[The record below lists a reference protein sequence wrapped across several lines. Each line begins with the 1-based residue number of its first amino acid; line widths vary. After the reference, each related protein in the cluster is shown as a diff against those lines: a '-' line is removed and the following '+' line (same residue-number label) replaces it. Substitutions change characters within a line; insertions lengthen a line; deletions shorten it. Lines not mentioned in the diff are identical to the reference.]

1 MKKRIVSGITATGN
15 LTLGN
20 YIGSLRNLV
29 KAQDEYE
36 VFMFVA
42 DLHGITLPI
51 DPQVLRDNVRRQLAL
66 YIACGIDVTKTK
78 LFKQSEI
85 KGHTEL
91 FYYLTTLSNEGQLK
105 RMTQYKDKS
114 LKNSNGSEQIPL
126 GLLIYPILMAGDIL
140 LYDADGVI
148 VGKDQKQHLELT
160 RDLADRLNSR
170 FSLDFKKP
178 EPIIPELGA
187 KIMALKTPTK
197 KMSKSDSDV
206 NETIFLLDDI
216 EVARKKIMTS
226 LTDSENKVYYDVEN
240 KPGVSNLLTIYAAI
254 KNITLEQACEKFKEN
269 NYKEFKEGVAEAVVE
284 LLSDIQSKYNAIDDS
299 KVRES
304 LDTNIEYIQSVAD
317 ENLERVVKG
326 FGIK

>member
-51 DPQVLRDNVRRQLAL
+51 DPEVLRGNVKRQLAL
-66 YIACGIDVTKTK
+66 YLACGIDVTKTK

-85 KGHTEL
+85 KGHTEI
-91 FYYLTTLSNEGQLK
+91 FYYLSTLSNEGQLK

-140 LYDADGVI
+140 LYNPYGVI
-148 VGKDQKQHLELT
+148 VGQDQKQHLELT

-170 FSLDFKKP
+170 FDLSFTKP
-178 EPIIPELGA
+178 EPIIPKLGA

-197 KMSKSDSDV
+197 KMSKSDSDA
-206 NETIFLLDDI
+206 NETIYLLDDL

-240 KPGVSNLLTIYAAI
+240 KPGVSNLLTIYASI
-254 KNITLEQACEKFKEN
+254 KNISIEAAEEQFKDAD
-269 NYKEFKEGVAEAVVE
+269 YKAFKEGVADAVVE
-284 LLSDIQSKYNAIDDS
+284 LLSSIQEKYKAMTDEV
-299 KVRES
+299 VRDA
-304 LDTNIEYIQSVAD
+304 LDKNIEEIQNVAN
-317 ENLERVVKG
+317 ENLERIIKG
-326 FGIK
+326 IGIK

>member
-20 YIGSLRNLV
+20 YIGSIRNLV

-36 VFMFVA
+36 VYMFVA

-51 DPQVLRDNVRRQLAL
+51 DPEVLRDNVRRQLAL
-66 YIACGIDVTKTK
+66 YLACGIDVNKTK

-85 KGHTEL
+85 SGHTEL

-114 LKNSNGSEQIPL
+114 LKNANGSEQIPL
-126 GLLIYPILMAGDIL
+126 GLLVYPILMAGDIL
-140 LYDADGVI
+140 LYNADGVI

-170 FSLDFKKP
+170 FNLDFKKP

-206 NETIFLLDDI
+206 NETIFLLDDLEI
-216 EVARKKIMTS
+216 ARKKIMTS

-254 KNITLEQACEKFKEN
+254 NNITIEDASAKFAEA
-269 NYKEFKEGVAEAVVE
+269 NYKEFKEGVADTVVS
-284 LLSDIQSKYNAIDDS
+284 LLEKIQANYSDMNESV
-299 KVRES
+299 VRES
-304 LDTNIEYIQSVAD
+304 LDKNIAEIQATAND
-317 ENLERVVKG
+317 NLEKIVKG